1 MDFFQQSHRLCVTQ
15 TKGTEEF
22 MVLTQASSDSK
33 LPLPTL
39 EPGAEA
45 GRTESSFTPARTH
58 MEWERLASPERAT
71 VGLPW
76 FQIKIV
82 WWRYVYE
89 NIKYRKEMQCKTH
102 FPFHK
107 AYLAFYKVYFCK
119 WGMEN
124 C

>member
-1 MDFFQQSHRLCVTQ
+1 
-15 TKGTEEF
+15 

-58 MEWERLASPERAT
+58 TEWERLASPERAT

-82 WWRYVYE
+82 
-89 NIKYRKEMQCKTH
+89 
-102 FPFHK
+102 
-107 AYLAFYKVYFCK
+107 
-119 WGMEN
+119 
-124 C
+124 